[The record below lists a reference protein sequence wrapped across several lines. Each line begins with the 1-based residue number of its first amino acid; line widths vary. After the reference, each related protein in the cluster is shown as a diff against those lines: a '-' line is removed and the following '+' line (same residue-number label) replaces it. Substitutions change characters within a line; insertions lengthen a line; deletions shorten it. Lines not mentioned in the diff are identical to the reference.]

1 MTESRIQQ
9 QLSFFLSPL
18 QCMLECGSYA
28 RFLLKEIVI
37 FSPGWL
43 GARLILVNSGKLA
56 REKRRND
63 GTKFIAR
70 IYKDRQRDN
79 NLERTRKI
87 FFETVIYG
95 QELTMT
101 GSGTR
106 IYKDSVIAIIH
117 KDGKHLQR

>member
-1 MTESRIQQ
+1 MRELCSIFAKRD
-9 QLSFFLSPL
+9 SNFFACL
-18 QCMLECGSYA
+18 A
-28 RFLLKEIVI
+28 
-37 FSPGWL
+37 

-95 QELTMT
+95 DELTKT

-106 IYKDSVIAIIH
+106 IYKKTVL
-117 KDGKHLQR
+117 LQ